1 MKNQRSKAVS
11 IVEQWTD
18 FNGKDRKLVTKMV
31 KVKVIKP
38 FNDKTTG
45 FITRPVNEVFECS
58 DERAE
63 QLIKGGFAE
72 PVPDKPK
79 KIKSVD

>member
-1 MKNQRSKAVS
+1 MRVVFLYSFLGGE
-11 IVEQWTD
+11 I
-18 FNGKDRKLVTKMV
+18 V
-31 KVKVIKP
+31 KVKVIKR
-38 FNDKTTG
+38 FNDKENG

-63 QLIKGGFAE
+63 QLIKGGFVE
-72 PVPDKPK
+72 PVSDKPK

>member
-1 MKNQRSKAVS
+1 M
-11 IVEQWTD
+11 
-18 FNGKDRKLVTKMV
+18 
-31 KVKVIKP
+31 KVKVIKR
-38 FNDKTTG
+38 FNDKENG

-63 QLIKGGFAE
+63 QLIKGGFVE
-72 PVPDKPK
+72 PVPDKSK

>member
-1 MKNQRSKAVS
+1 MQ
-11 IVEQWTD
+11 
-18 FNGKDRKLVTKMV
+18 
-31 KVKVIKP
+31 VKVIKR
-38 FNDKTTG
+38 FNDRENG

-63 QLIKGGFAE
+63 QLIKGGFTE
-72 PVPDKPK
+72 PVPDKSK

>member
-1 MKNQRSKAVS
+1 M
-11 IVEQWTD
+11 
-18 FNGKDRKLVTKMV
+18 KMV
-31 KVKVIKP
+31 KVKVIKR
-38 FNDKTTG
+38 FNDKESG
-45 FITRPVNEVFECS
+45 FITRPVNEVLECS

-63 QLIKGGFAE
+63 QLIAGGFVE